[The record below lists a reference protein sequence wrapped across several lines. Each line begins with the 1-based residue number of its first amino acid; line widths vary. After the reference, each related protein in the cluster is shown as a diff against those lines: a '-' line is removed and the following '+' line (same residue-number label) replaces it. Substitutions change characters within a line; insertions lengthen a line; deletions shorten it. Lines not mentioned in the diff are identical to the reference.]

1 MTDPILN
8 AETEAATEN
17 GQSPKTRQPPLNA
30 REEWAEF
37 LRTAVIAVIL
47 ALVVRSFLYEP
58 FNIPSGSMKPT
69 LEIGDYLFVNKPSYG
84 YSRFSFPFGL
94 APIEGRIFA
103 HPPKQGD
110 VIVFKL
116 PTNTGI
122 DYIKRLIGMP
132 GDTVQVIDGRL
143 YINHRLIHREP
154 LGLKRVEDGSV
165 TVTMME
171 YLETLPNGVVHQIY
185 EEGDD
190 RPLDNTPEF
199 TVPAGHYFM
208 MGDNRDNSQDS
219 RVQHL
224 VGFVPYDNLV
234 GRAAFLFFSTNGYA
248 SLGEVWK
255 WPMSIRYERLFKSIR
270 PVSPPYELREGEAMD
285 HKKSPEASLTTSPA
299 TSPVPTAAKTD
310 E

>member
-1 MTDPILN
+1 MTDPLANTN
-8 AETEAATEN
+8 AESEKAA
-17 GQSPKTRQPPLNA
+17 PPLNA

-84 YSRFSFPFGL
+84 YSRFSFPFGV
-94 APIEGRIFA
+94 APIDGRIFA

-143 YINHRLIHREP
+143 YINHRLVHREP
-154 LGLKRVEDGSV
+154 LGLKRVEDGGV

-199 TVPAGHYFM
+199 TVPEGHYFM

-219 RVQHL
+219 RVQQL

-270 PVSPPYELREGEAMD
+270 PISPPEAAAME
-285 HKKSPEASLTTSPA
+285 HATPHTTPA
-299 TSPVPTAAKTD
+299 KENATPN